1 MYQQN
6 NQSGFSDD
14 AKSVVNNARNA
25 KAVTKGVKNLAKK
38 KAGEKAAAAAAS
50 AAAKKKIIASIL
62 VTGGPVF
69 IFIGIIF
76 LVLLLVLGLVYPL
89 NIYRY
94 GDEVSA
100 TVPGGK
106 PPTVGV
112 NGFNTANREY
122 DFLSSM
128 FEFSEATESLAFN
141 IFHPIQAK
149 NARDELEKLH
159 AGEYKIPDINVDEN
173 GQAKGDEYTRSA
185 ISMITS
191 MDAAFQKGWSRT
203 MATAKVRAQKI
214 GEAKDG
220 KNKIIK
226 DKHIDKVI
234 WNERE
239 DFWDKTN
246 LWKSND
252 NEYEAG
258 TFPKDKNTEYVGSY
272 EGERTVIKTEYVC
285 KNDRKLPPYIIPELQ
300 IAILQNCALLSYK
313 NLDIIYQNG
322 LPAINPEKNAEMGI
336 NIQYGDNDDIRAQE
350 DIDGRRPSYPGFN
363 MEDMN
368 TSTNVQYQVLRLAG
382 EIAGRGITLNDLDDV
397 HHTEENKSIYAINV
411 STNVEPKVNKV
422 DVTRKEFKGYEQ
434 KVIGYEQKIIG
445 YEQKQKMKK
454 VGNIWVPVFVN
465 GKPVYEDDLSRPI
478 YGDDMSKPIYGD
490 DTSKPI
496 YEYPYDHTDIWTEVA
511 VTVEYEL
518 KIKPNTKGLI
528 EVKMKEKMNE
538 EEAKAFDEA
547 IEGYYNIQFGDYN
560 EEWENDEQ
568 KRKEIFGLCGLFK
581 VNPREAGGEW
591 IEGGDDLFEDLGGKL
606 AWPLPQNVGYL
617 TRGFT
622 FRHKGFDWAAPART
636 PIFAAESGVV
646 VVSEYHSSWGNHVR
660 IQHGPELKNI
670 QTNYAH
676 MIQTPS
682 VAVGQTVTR
691 GQLIGYVGSTGQS
704 TGNHL
709 HFEVWTGSGSSSR
722 VDPAPFF
729 PDRVLHNEN
738 G

>member
-6 NQSGFSDD
+6 NQSEFAND
-14 AKSVVNNARNA
+14 AKSVANHAQNA
-25 KAVTKGVKNLAKK
+25 KKAVNGIKKLAQK
-38 KAGEKAAAAAAS
+38 KAGG
-50 AAAKKKIIASIL
+50 AAAKKKVIAAIL
-62 VTGGPVF
+62 AGGAPVF
-69 IFIGIIF
+69 IIIGII
-76 LVLLLVLGLVYPL
+76 LLVSLMVFGILYPL
-89 NIYRY
+89 NVARY

-100 TVPGGK
+100 TVTGEN

-112 NGFNTANREY
+112 NGFNTVDREY
-122 DFLSSM
+122 DFLTNM
-128 FEFSEATESLAFN
+128 FEFSEATENLAFN

-149 NARDELEKLH
+149 HARDEIEKLH
-159 AGEYKIPDINVDEN
+159 EGKYKIPDINVNED
-173 GQAKGDEYTRSA
+173 GQAEGDEYTRSA

-203 MATAKVRAQKI
+203 MATAKARAEKI
-214 GEAKDG
+214 VESKNG
-220 KNKIIK
+220 KNKIVK
-226 DKHIDKVI
+226 DKHIDEVI
-234 WNERE
+234 WDERK

-246 LWKSND
+246 LWKAND

-258 TFPKDKNTEYVGSY
+258 TFPKDKNTEYVGEY
-272 EGERTVIKTEYVC
+272 EGEKTVIKMVYSC
-285 KNDRKLPPYIIPELQ
+285 KNDGNLPPYIIPELQ
-300 IAILQNCALLSYK
+300 IAVLQNCAMLSYK

-322 LPAINPEKNAEMGI
+322 LPVINPEKDAEIGI
-336 NIQYGDNDDIRAQE
+336 NIPYGDNDDVRAQE
-350 DIDGRRPSYPGFN
+350 DIDGRRPSSAGFN

-382 EIAGRGITLNDLDDV
+382 EIAGRGIQLGDLDDV
-397 HHTEENKSIYAINV
+397 NHTEENKSIYVIDV

-422 DVTRKEFKGYEQ
+422 EVTRKEFKGYEQ
-434 KVIGYEQKIIG
+434 KVVGYEQKVVG

-478 YGDDMSKPIYGD
+478 YGDDTSKPIYGD
-490 DTSKPI
+490 DTSRPI
-496 YEYPYDHTDIWTEVA
+496 YEYPYDHTDVWTEVTA
-511 VTVEYEL
+511 TVEYEL
-518 KIKPNTKGLI
+518 KIKPNTKSLI
-528 EVKMKEKMNE
+528 ETKMKDRMSE

-547 IEGYYNIQFGDYN
+547 VAGYYHLQFGDYK
-560 EEWENDEQ
+560 EEWENDTQ
-568 KRKEIFGLCGLFK
+568 KSKENFGLCALFK
-581 VNPREAGGEW
+581 VNPRESGGEW
-591 IEGGDDLFEDLGGKL
+591 VEGGDDLFEDLGGKL
-606 AWPLPQNVGYL
+606 AWPLPHGVGYL

-622 FRHKGFDWAAPART
+622 SRHKGFDWAAAGKT

-646 VVSEYHSSWGNHVR
+646 VVSEYHTSWGNHVR

-682 VAVGQTVTR
+682 VVTGETVTR

-709 HFEVWTGSGSSSR
+709 HFEVWKGPNSNSR
-722 VDPAPFF
+722 IDPAPFF
-729 PDRVLHNEN
+729 PDKVLHNEN